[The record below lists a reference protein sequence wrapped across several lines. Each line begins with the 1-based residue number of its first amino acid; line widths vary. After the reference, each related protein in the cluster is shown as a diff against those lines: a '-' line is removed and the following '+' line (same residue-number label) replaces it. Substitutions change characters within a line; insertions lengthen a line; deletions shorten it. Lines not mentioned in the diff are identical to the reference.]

1 MNLDIL
7 YLPLAIIAIIL
18 PFAVIKL
25 VKEYQKYLFMK
36 KRKAK
41 RKTKKVQ
48 NISEQVT
55 NLQKIKNYIRERISK
70 MEGKSLATPV
80 LVTLLL
86 ITFIVICN
94 PIAIVGVGERGV
106 KVTLGKVSPES
117 YVEGIHL
124 ITPFISK
131 IKNMDVKTQ
140 KTYIETDLYTK
151 DIQQAKISYVINYN
165 LQPQNAHK
173 MYREVGTGY
182 VDNILMPVVEGTIKD
197 VIGRWNAQ
205 DLVANR
211 ESATIDILGKLQKQ
225 LEPRYINVTGFQI
238 TDINYSGGFERA
250 IESKVTAEQEALKA
264 KNRTVQIQ
272 EEAKQKLISAEA
284 EAKSMQ
290 IRATALT
297 QNKALVEYEAVQKW
311 DGHLPQYMMGNTVPF
326 LNLSTGSFKR

>member
-1 MNLDIL
+1 MNVDFL
-7 YLPLAIIAIIL
+7 YFPLAIIAIIL
-18 PFAVIKL
+18 PFAVKGL
-25 VKEYQKYLFMK
+25 VKQYQKYLFMK

-41 RKTKKVQ
+41 RKTKNTKD
-48 NISEQVT
+48 ISEQIT
-55 NLQKIKNYIRERISK
+55 NIQTIKNYIRERITM

-86 ITFIVICN
+86 ITFIVLCN

-106 KVTLGKVSPES
+106 KITLGKVSPES

>member
-1 MNLDIL
+1 MNWFDIL
-7 YLPLAIIAIIL
+7 FWGIIIFIIWCSSQ
-18 PFAVIKL
+18 IDDKKTKSRR
-25 VKEYQKYLFMK
+25 VKARKDIITKTE
-36 KRKAK
+36 KAK
-41 RKTKKVQ
+41 EELYSNVV
-48 NISEQVT
+48 NI
-55 NLQKIKNYIRERISK
+55 KERVLSMAQQTEFNK
-70 MEGKSLATPV
+70 KSLATPV
-80 LVTLLL
+80 MVTLLV
-86 ITFIVICN
+86 ICFIVLCN

-106 KVTLGKVSPES
+106 KVTLGKVSPQS
-117 YVEGIHL
+117 YTEGIHL

-165 LQPQNAHK
+165 LQPQNAHN

-211 ESATIDILGKLQKQ
+211 ESATVDILGKLQKQ
-225 LEPRYINVTGFQI
+225 LAPRYINVTGFQI

-311 DGHLPQYMMGNTVPF
+311 DGKLPEYMLGGSVPFINVGNT
-326 LNLSTGSFKR
+326 SKR